1 MGGQP
6 LYDVKVELLDAA
18 GQVLDSSTKRIGLR
32 TLRAIEQTDKEPMH
46 FVVNGVPFFAK
57 GANWI
62 PADCFATR
70 LTKEI
75 LRRYV
80 DDAVAANMN
89 WLRFW
94 GGGYYEDDALF
105 DACDEKGIC
114 IWLDFKFGCTTYP
127 AFDRAFL
134 ENVGRRPATTSA
146 ACGTIRRSPC
156 GAATTRSCS
165 SAARTSGPTTR

>member
-1 MGGQP
+1 M
-6 LYDVKVELLDAA
+6 
-18 GQVLDSSTKRIGLR
+18 
-32 TLRAIEQTDKEPMH
+32 
-46 FVVNGVPFFAK
+46 VNGVPFFAK

-70 LTKEI
+70 LTKDV

-80 DDAVAANMN
+80 ADAVAANMN
-89 WLRFW
+89 SLRFW

-105 DACDEKGIC
+105 EACDELGLC

-127 AFDRAFL
+127 SFDRRSWTTS
-134 ENVGRRPATTSA
+134 GRRPATTSA
-146 ACGTIRRSPC
+146 GCAITRRSPS